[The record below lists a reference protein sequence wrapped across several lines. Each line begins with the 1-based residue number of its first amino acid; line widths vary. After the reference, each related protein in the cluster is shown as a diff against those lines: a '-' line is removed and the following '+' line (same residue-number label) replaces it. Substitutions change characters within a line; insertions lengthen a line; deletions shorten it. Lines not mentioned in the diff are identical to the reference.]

1 MSLSASQRR
10 YLRGLAHDL
19 KPVIQLGN
27 KGVTPTLL
35 TELDLSLS
43 HHELIKVKIPAED
56 RADFAVVAQQL
67 AESSQAE
74 LVQTIGRTAVY
85 YRRNADEPKP
95 ALVCPCHYSTF
106 DVRRG
111 AVPVFG
117 PAARALPQLPLAVD
131 GRGFLVA
138 DGPLSGSV
146 GPSYLNTKT
155 PDDLK

>member
-35 TELDLSLS
+35 SELDLSLS

-56 RADFAVVAQQL
+56 RADFAAVAQQL
-67 AESSQAE
+67 AEASQAE

-85 YRRNADEPKP
+85 YRRNADEPK
-95 ALVCPCHYSTF
+95 L
-106 DVRRG
+106 
-111 AVPVFG
+111 
-117 PAARALPQLPLAVD
+117 ALP
-131 GRGFLVA
+131 R
-138 DGPLSGSV
+138 
-146 GPSYLNTKT
+146 
-155 PDDLK
+155 